1 MWYFVCIVI
10 GACFGFIVCALLN
23 AAAIAD
29 ARDARRCKDCLHSR
43 PLPEDVPHIFP
54 GFELNCTACRGEDYS
69 FPGLNVSVV
78 KANAFCDEYVS
89 GYTEGGE
96 TNGL

>member
-1 MWYFVCIVI
+1 MWYFICIVL
-10 GACFGFIVCALLN
+10 GACLGFMICALLK
-23 AAAIAD
+23 AAADAD

-43 PLPEDVPHIFP
+43 PLPEDMPHIFP

-78 KANAFCDEYVS
+78 KANGFCDEYVS
-89 GYTEGGE
+89 RYSEGGE